1 MRRDLPGVAL
11 RDRADWFRLGPHLL
25 APYLVAVERG
35 VGASDGD
42 LPLSGSRP
50 FARWYESLVR
60 PMSLGAPL
68 LAGTDGPVWIDLPD
82 GRRVELGAWYRAQLI
97 EGARSWTPA
106 VRGMD
111 QTIVETSLLTI
122 CLHAARAQLWDPLPD
137 DTKTGLARWMN
148 AVSHQLTV
156 DINNWDL
163 FPIITQFG
171 LRRLGMPYDQALIDE
186 LLASV
191 EKFYHADGWYAD
203 GYYRQFDYY
212 VPEAIYLLIIA
223 ACWDGPG
230 AFRDRIYARAAAFAR
245 DYALFFDADGRN
257 IGYGR
262 SRSYKFSASFFF
274 AMCAWAGVPGVDPG
288 LCRSIICRNI
298 GWYLRR
304 PLFAADGRL
313 TGGFGYVSERVDE
326 VYIGPSSCAWAFQA
340 FLVMALPAA
349 HPFWTAPE
357 PERPRGL
364 QRYLP
369 APKYVVT
376 VDDTGRNATLYNGG
390 SHHPFDFGGQAAK
403 YGKFAYS
410 SHFGINLADPV
421 SASFDHMI
429 CLRVPGGE
437 QWSHR
442 YRFELLPDQGDW
454 LVSRHQPFEGDAG
467 TVITTALRVR
477 GPWCVRVHLLQLSRD
492 YEVREGGTPVQP
504 MPGRDDETPV
514 AEQGRDWIVLRG
526 ENGIAAG
533 WCLHGA
539 LVPRMTDHVNNNLL
553 HRRVW
558 TPVLDGACE
567 AGSHVIATAWWAD
580 VDAHAGTTIPP
591 VIEIAGS
598 DCTLTWSDGQRA
610 SITLPSWN
618 GAPLAII
625 TGGGH
630 SRSV

>member
-1 MRRDLPGVAL
+1 MHHDLPGVAL
-11 RDRADWFRLGPHLL
+11 NERSDWFRLGPPLL
-25 APYLVAVERG
+25 APYLNAVERG

-68 LAGTDGPVWIDLPD
+68 LAGSDGPVWIDLPG

-97 EGARSWTPA
+97 EGARLWVPA
-106 VRGMD
+106 ARGMD

-122 CLHAARAQLWDPLPD
+122 CLHAARAQLWDPLPED
-137 DTKTGLARWMN
+137 AKTGLARWMN

-171 LRRLGMPYDQALIDE
+171 LRRLGMPYDQDLIDE

-191 EKFYHADGWYAD
+191 EKFYHDDGWYAD

-223 ACWDGPG
+223 AYWDGPG
-230 AFRDRIYARAAAFAR
+230 EFRDRIFARAAAFAR
-245 DYALFFDADGRN
+245 DYALYFDADGRN

-274 AMCAWAGVPGVDPG
+274 AMCAWAGVPGVAPG
-288 LCRSIICRNI
+288 LCRSIIARNI

-304 PLFAADGRL
+304 PLFATDGRL
-313 TGGFGYVSERVDE
+313 TGGFGYANERVDE

-340 FLVMALPAA
+340 FLPMALPAA
-349 HPFWTAPE
+349 HPFWIDPV
-357 PERPRGL
+357 PERPRGV

-421 SASFDHMI
+421 SASYDHMI
-429 CLRVPGGE
+429 CLRIPGGE
-437 QWSHR
+437 VWSHR
-442 YRFELLPDQGDW
+442 YRFEILPDQGDW
-454 LVSRHQPFEGDAG
+454 LVSRHQPFEGDDA

-477 GPWCVRVHLLQLSRD
+477 GAWCMRVHLLQLARAYD
-492 YEVREGGTPVQP
+492 VREGGTPVQP

-514 AEQGRDWIVLRG
+514 SEQESGWIALRG
-526 ENGIAAG
+526 ANGVTAG
-533 WCLHGA
+533 FCLHG
-539 LVPRMTDHVNNNLL
+539 LLTPGQTDHVNTNLL

-558 TPVLDGACE
+558 TPVLDGTLA
-567 AGSHVIATAWWAD
+567 AGTHLIATAWWAD
-580 VDAHAGTTIPP
+580 VDPLAPVPSPP
-591 VIEIAGS
+591 HDEMIE
-598 DCTLTWSDGQRA
+598 
-610 SITLPSWN
+610 LPHWD
-618 GAPLAII
+618 GAPLNII
-625 TGGGH
+625 AGGGFPRG
-630 SRSV
+630 SQRIS